1 MKEDKVITNIEDT
14 QAKKVYTKP
23 VISKVQLVA
32 EEAVLALCKTGIGVK
47 AECEPT
53 PSCHPQTAAS

>member
-32 EEAVLALCKTGIGVK
+32 EEAVLALCKTGSGVS
-47 AECEPT
+47 AECAPAPT
-53 PSCHPQTAAS
+53 CSVQTAAS